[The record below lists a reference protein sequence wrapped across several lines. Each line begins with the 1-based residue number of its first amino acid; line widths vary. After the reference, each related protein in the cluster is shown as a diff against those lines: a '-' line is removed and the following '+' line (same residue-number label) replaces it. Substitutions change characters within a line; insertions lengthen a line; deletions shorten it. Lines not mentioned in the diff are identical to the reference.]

1 MAEPARPRI
10 AIVDDQAANVA
21 ALCQTLAE
29 RGYDPIGFTD
39 GGSALSALQD
49 GGFEV
54 LLTDLAMPGMGGV
67 ELLRLAQE
75 RDPDLVG
82 VIMTGEASVST
93 AVEAMKTG
101 ALDYVLKPLKLST
114 ILPVLSRAMAVR
126 RLRLEKA
133 ELERRVHERTQA
145 LEAALRR
152 VEEQT
157 AERIKAEHALVQ
169 AQKLETIGR
178 ITGGVAHD
186 FNNLLMAVDGA
197 FRLLDRRL
205 EPGHPCRRYIDAG
218 LQATQRGVK
227 VTGQLLAFSRTQ
239 KLDLQPT
246 DLSSVLRGG
255 APMIAHALGPTIS
268 FNLVLPEG
276 EAWATTDA
284 DQLELALVNLALN
297 ARDAMP
303 EGGAVVLGLAVNETP
318 GAAPVW
324 RVWMS
329 DTGHGMPQDVAV
341 RAVEPFYTT
350 KEKGKGTGLG
360 LAQVYGFARQCGGD
374 VAIDSMPGAGA
385 TVEIQL
391 PSTQPRPR
399 SAERAAKSQP
409 ENPAYGDQGS
419 SQRILVVDDDD
430 AVRMVLADGLRLDG
444 FQVFEAADGPSG
456 LALMERQ
463 SLDAVVLDFAMPG
476 MNGAELAKR
485 VRALRPGLPVAFCSG
500 YADTLA
506 LEDVQDAIVLRK
518 PIAVSTLGRA
528 VADLLAK
535 SAA

>member
-1 MAEPARPRI
+1 MAESDRPRI
-10 AIVDDQAANVA
+10 AIVDDQAANLA
-21 ALCQTLAE
+21 ALCQTLAA
-29 RGYDPIGFTD
+29 RDYDTVGFTD
-39 GGSALSALQD
+39 GASALVALRN
-49 GGFEV
+49 GGFD
-54 LLTDLAMPGMGGV
+54 LLLADLAMPGMNGV
-67 ELLRLAQE
+67 DLLRLAQE
-75 RDPDLVG
+75 HDPDLVG

-126 RLRLEKA
+126 RLRMEKVELEK
-133 ELERRVHERTQA
+133 RVRDRTEA

-157 AERIKAEHALVQ
+157 SERIKAELALVQ

-197 FRLLDRRL
+197 FQLLSRRL
-205 EPGHPCRRYIDAG
+205 EPDHPCRRYIEAG
-218 LQATQRGVK
+218 LHATERGAK

-239 KLDLQPT
+239 KLQLQPT
-246 DLSSVLRGG
+246 DLCAVLRAG
-255 APMIAHALGPTIS
+255 APMVAHALGPTIS
-268 FNLVLPEG
+268 WRLVLPED

-284 DQLELALVNLALN
+284 DQLELAIVNLAIN

-303 EGGAVVLGLAVNETP
+303 EGGAVVLGVALAEAD
-318 GAAPVW
+318 AAVPAW

-329 DTGHGMPQDVAV
+329 DTGHGMPDDVAA
-341 RAVEPFYTT
+341 RAVEPFFTT
-350 KEKGKGTGLG
+350 KEKGQGAGLG

-374 VAIDSMPGAGA
+374 VVIDSKPGAGA
-385 TVEIQL
+385 TIEIHL
-391 PSTQPRPR
+391 PSTQPQPR
-399 SAERAAKSQP
+399 SARLTAETEAEHRDP
-409 ENPAYGDQGS
+409 GGS
-419 SQRILVVDDDD
+419 GRSQRILVVDDDD

-463 SLDAVVLDFAMPG
+463 TLDAVVLDFAMPG

-485 VRALRPGLPVAFCSG
+485 ARALRPGLPVAFCSG

-506 LEDVQDAIVLRK
+506 LESVQDAIVLRK
-518 PIAVSTLGRA
+518 PVAVSTLGRA